1 MTKLIQLSLNGLQVL
16 GKAESS
22 TTLLE
27 FIRNEAQLTGTKRGC
42 DTGECGCCSVLIDGQ
57 STLSCLM
64 LAEDAVGR
72 NIQTIEGI
80 SAGTEPH
87 PVQVA
92 MVEEGAIQ
100 CGFCT
105 PAMVVNAVALL
116 TENPKPT
123 RDEIKE
129 CVSGTVCRCTGYT
142 KIEKAISR
150 AAQL

>member
-72 NIQTIEGI
+72 KIQTIEGI